1 MDQNK
6 EPKTVQETPASPKK
20 KEQKKE
26 PKYARG
32 AKPKVRWIN
41 VFDILVVL
49 LIVAA
54 VLVGVFRNN
63 IFNFIR
69 TGPDSK
75 DESISY
81 VLEFKNVDSSFKNAI
96 EAGSK
101 LYLVGDTLSIGT
113 VARVESVENSYEIV
127 YTQTGAVK
135 QYYPNNTYVDITI
148 VVNADVKSQER
159 GYYIDDVRIAIG
171 ATYEVKTDS
180 FTGTA
185 TCIGFGE

>member
-1 MDQNK
+1 M
-6 EPKTVQETPASPKK
+6 A
-20 KEQKKE
+20 
-26 PKYARG
+26 
-32 AKPKVRWIN
+32 
-41 VFDILVVL
+41 F
-49 LIVAA
+49 
-54 VLVGVFRNN
+54 FRLSE
-63 IFNFIR
+63 
-69 TGPDSK
+69 DM
-75 DESISY
+75 
-81 VLEFKNVDSSFKNAI
+81 
-96 EAGSK
+96 
-101 LYLVGDTLSIGT
+101 YLVGDTLSIGT